1 MTAKGDGGNEL
12 DHRIGLA
19 RIRTWTRPMR
29 ASHPARSRNL
39 RDARGGR
46 SAAVAR
52 LLAVSALC
60 AVACSTT
67 VTAPPVAPAPE
78 DYVVGAPDQLL
89 IHILPE
95 PEIERQVRVRPDGM
109 ISIDLVGDVQA
120 AGRTPMEI
128 AKAIEEKI
136 SRYKRDATVNV
147 DVVTSPSRFVT
158 VVGEV
163 GRPSNLPLERVTRVT
178 EVIGQVGGTRP
189 FASLNNIRV
198 IRQDGRDARVLDVR
212 LADIQRGDLSTN
224 VVLQEGDLVVVPP
237 TLLARIGYTLQMIF
251 FPFQP
256 VVSTAGSVGGTAIGL
271 QAAGAL

>member
-1 MTAKGDGGNEL
+1 
-12 DHRIGLA
+12 
-19 RIRTWTRPMR
+19 MR
-29 ASHPARSRNL
+29 GAVPERLGAD
-39 RDARGGR
+39 RDRG
-46 SAAVAR
+46 SAAVVR
-52 LLAVSALC
+52 LLALSALF
-60 AVACSTT
+60 ALACSTP

-78 DYVVGAPDQLL
+78 DYIVGAPDQLL

-109 ISIDLVGDVQA
+109 ISIDLIGDVQA

-128 AKAIEEKI
+128 AKAIEAKI
-136 SRYKRDATVNV
+136 SRFKRDATVNV

-189 FASLNNIRV
+189 FASLNNVRV
-198 IRQDGRDARVLDVR
+198 IRQDGQAARVLDVR
-212 LADIQRGDLSTN
+212 LADIQKGDLSTN
-224 VVLQEGDLVVVPP
+224 VVLKEGDLVVVPP

-256 VVSTAGSVGGTAIGL
+256 VVGTAGAVGGTAIGL
-271 QAAGAL
+271 QAAGAF